1 MKFNTGLSGGE
12 RTYTSACF
20 VMALWQAMGTPIRC
34 MDEFDVFLDL
44 NNRKIVMELF
54 ADLATRQYPS
64 YQFIFFTPQ
73 GVADFAC
80 RDRVQLFEMPKIRK

>member
-1 MKFNTGLSGGE
+1 
-12 RTYTSACF
+12 
-20 VMALWQAMGTPIRC
+20 

-54 ADLATRQYPS
+54 TDLATRQYPT

-73 GVADFAC
+73 GVADFAH